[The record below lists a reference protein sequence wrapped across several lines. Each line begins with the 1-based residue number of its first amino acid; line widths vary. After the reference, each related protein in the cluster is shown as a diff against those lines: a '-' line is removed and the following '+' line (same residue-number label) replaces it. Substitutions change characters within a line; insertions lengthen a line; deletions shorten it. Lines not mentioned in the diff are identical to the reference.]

1 MLLREWIV
9 TAFVVGFLLSITI
22 IAKLSEE
29 ASIAAI
35 QSESKRARVV
45 VTLKGAV
52 KKPGDYSCEP
62 GTPLKELLKRAGI
75 SPAADRKK
83 VALKKVIYTSQ
94 TIEIPEKKRVLPRGK
109 KISLEEK

>member
-9 TAFVVGFLLSITI
+9 IGLVIGFLLSISI
-22 IAKLSEE
+22 IAKLSETG
-29 ASIAAI
+29 SIACI
-35 QSESKRARVV
+35 QSESKREKILVV
-45 VTLKGAV
+45 LKGAV

-62 GTPLKELLKRAGI
+62 GTPLKELLKRAEI

-83 VALKKVIYTSQ
+83 VGFKKVIYTSQ
-94 TIEIPEKKRVLPRGK
+94 TIEIPEKKRVLPKGK